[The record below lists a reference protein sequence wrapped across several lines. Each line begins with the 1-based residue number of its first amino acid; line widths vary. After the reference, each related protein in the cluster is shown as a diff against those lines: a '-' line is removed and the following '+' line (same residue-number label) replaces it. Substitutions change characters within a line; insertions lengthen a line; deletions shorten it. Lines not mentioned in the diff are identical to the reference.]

1 MAIGLVG
8 VDHTRAP
15 LALRE
20 RLTVAGDRLDHLL
33 DLLRADAAIDEAAV
47 LSTCNRTELYVAA
60 PDARAALA
68 RATTHLLAT
77 TGVPSTEVAAVLEP
91 RVEGEAARHLC
102 AVAAGLRSLVR
113 GETQILAQVRESFA
127 YATGREAAGP
137 ELQALARA
145 AVRCGKRTRAETA
158 LGATDT
164 SVSAVAVE
172 MARRRFGSLRG
183 RAAVLI
189 GAGRINEVSALL
201 LRNEGVG
208 SLVVVSRTRAAAAR
222 LAAACD
228 GRAAAMEDLPSLL
241 AEADLAITATRAPE
255 PLIVP
260 STIMSRDRAG
270 DEGGDVDELG
280 AARPLLL
287 FDIAAPRD
295 VDPAVGR
302 IAGVELVDIDAVRV
316 ATPDAIE
323 LLDGVADAWAIV
335 DESVELYIAE
345 ARARRAVPLIAR
357 LRAHVDRNKDAEL
370 ARTLAGLERLSP
382 ADREAVALMA
392 HRLVNNMFHHL
403 ATRLKKAAALPDG
416 DARLAALAFL
426 FDEAGT
432 EYRHVM
438 APPQEMVT
446 EAETEA
452 EAETEETTGAG
463 SSTDT
468 VGLTPASRG
477 ATLAPSET

>member
-189 GAGRINEVSALL
+189 GAGRINEVSAQL

-208 SLVVVSRTRAAAAR
+208 SLVVVSRTHAAAAR

-260 STIMSRDRAG
+260 STIMPRDRAG
-270 DEGGDVDELG
+270 DGAGDVDELG

-316 ATPDAIE
+316 ATPDATE

-416 DARLAALAFL
+416 DAHLAALAFL

-438 APPQEMVT
+438 APPQET
-446 EAETEA
+446 ET
-452 EAETEETTGAG
+452 ETEEATGAG

-468 VGLTPASRG
+468 VGLTPASHG

>member
-1 MAIGLVG
+1 VAIGLVG

-33 DLLRADAAIDEAAV
+33 ALLRADAAIDEAAV

-77 TGVPSTEVAAVLEP
+77 TGGPSTEVAAVLEP

-189 GAGRINEVSALL
+189 GAGRINEVSAQL

-260 STIMSRDRAG
+260 STIMPRDRAG
-270 DEGGDVDELG
+270 DGAGGEGGDGAGDVDELG

-416 DARLAALAFL
+416 DAHLAALAFL

-438 APPQEMVT
+438 APPQET
-446 EAETEA
+446 ET
-452 EAETEETTGAG
+452 ETEEATGAG

-477 ATLAPSET
+477 ATLVPSET

>member
-1 MAIGLVG
+1 VAIGLVG

-189 GAGRINEVSALL
+189 GAGRINEVSAQL

-208 SLVVVSRTRAAAAR
+208 SLVVVSRTHAAAAR

-260 STIMSRDRAG
+260 STIMPRDRAG
-270 DEGGDVDELG
+270 DGAGDVDELG

-316 ATPDAIE
+316 ATPDATE

-416 DARLAALAFL
+416 DAHLAALAFL

-438 APPQEMVT
+438 APPQET
-446 EAETEA
+446 ET
-452 EAETEETTGAG
+452 ETEEATGAG

-468 VGLTPASRG
+468 VGLTPASHG

>member
-189 GAGRINEVSALL
+189 GAGRINEVSAQL

-260 STIMSRDRAG
+260 STIMPRDRAG
-270 DEGGDVDELG
+270 DGAGDVDELG

-316 ATPDAIE
+316 ATPDATE

-416 DARLAALAFL
+416 DAHLAALAFL

-438 APPQEMVT
+438 APPQET
-446 EAETEA
+446 ETET
-452 EAETEETTGAG
+452 ETEEATGAG

-468 VGLTPASRG
+468 VGLTPASHG

>member
-1 MAIGLVG
+1 VAIGLVG

-145 AVRCGKRTRAETA
+145 AVRCGKRTCAETA

-189 GAGRINEVSALL
+189 GAGRINEVSAQL

-260 STIMSRDRAG
+260 STIMPRDRAG
-270 DEGGDVDELG
+270 DGAGDVDELG

-316 ATPDAIE
+316 ATPDATE

-416 DARLAALAFL
+416 DAHLAALAFL

-438 APPQEMVT
+438 APPQET
-446 EAETEA
+446 ETET
-452 EAETEETTGAG
+452 ETEEATGAG

-468 VGLTPASRG
+468 VGLTPASHG